1 MPATEAA
8 TGDRTP
14 KATAIT
20 YEGKKYQ
27 FTWKQMAVFAIAAP
41 IFIVVCYQLLEYATW
56 IRVIVGDQTI
66 SSINFVLA
74 PFLKG
79 NEFSIEYRVDSL
91 PAFTNFPDLYNQ
103 VGFGRIFFAPVDD
116 IEIYFN
122 VPGRGQIQFVTFC
135 TGFQAIIIFAA
146 IILFTPHSAEPA
158 ASKGVWKRK
167 IAALFWSSAIFY
179 VVNIARMWIQ
189 LGIYALNS
197 TVQWDD
203 IHYSISAASSFIAA
217 IIILLMHKTLP
228 EFVISIV
235 WSGIEIKKRFFPNLA
250 YKSRETSKKMKTPA
264 G

>member
-1 MPATEAA
+1 MPATEAIPS
-8 TGDRTP
+8 DQKP
-14 KATAIT
+14 KIT
-20 YEGKKYQ
+20 TINYEGRKYI
-27 FTWKQMAVFAIAAP
+27 FLWKQIAMFAIAVP
-41 IFIVVCYQLLEYATW
+41 IFIVIFYQLLEYATW

-74 PFLKG
+74 PFLNG
-79 NEFSIEYRVDSL
+79 NAFSIVYRVAGFPDFL
-91 PAFTNFPDLYNQ
+91 NFPDLYNQ

-122 VPGRGQIQFVTFC
+122 IPGRGQIQFVTFC

-146 IILFTPHSAEPA
+146 IILFTPHSADPA
-158 ASKGVWKRK
+158 ASKGIWKRK
-167 IAALFWSSAIFY
+167 IVALFWSSAIFY
-179 VVNIARMWIQ
+179 VVNIVRMWIQ
-189 LGIYALNS
+189 LGIYALNP
-197 TVQWDD
+197 TVKWED

-250 YKSRETSKKMKTPA
+250 YKAPKTGGKKE
-264 G
+264 

>member
-8 TGDRTP
+8 PGDPSP
-14 KATAIT
+14 KPTVIT

-27 FTWKQMAVFAIAAP
+27 FSWKQMAVFAVAAP
-41 IFIVVCYQLLEYATW
+41 IFIVVFYQLLEYATW
-56 IRVIVGDQTI
+56 IRVVVGDQTI

-74 PFLKG
+74 PFLNG

-91 PAFTNFPDLYNQ
+91 PAFTNFPDLYDQ
-103 VGFGRIFFAPVDD
+103 VGFARVLFSPVDD
-116 IEIYFN
+116 VEIYFN
-122 VPGRGQIQFVTFC
+122 IPGRGQIQFVTFC

-146 IILFTPHSAEPA
+146 IIIFTPHSADPA
-158 ASKGVWKRK
+158 ASKGIWRRK

-189 LGIYALNS
+189 LGIYALNPA
-197 TVQWDD
+197 VQWDD

-217 IIILLMHKTLP
+217 IIVLLMHKTLP

-235 WSGIEIKKRFFPNLA
+235 WTGIEIKKRFFPNLA
-250 YKSRETSKKMKTPA
+250 YKAPKTEERKE
-264 G
+264 

>member
-1 MPATEAA
+1 MPAIEDVP
-8 TGDRTP
+8 GDRGQKPTV
-14 KATAIT
+14 II
-20 YEGKKYQ
+20 YEGKKYR
-27 FTWKQMAVFAIAAP
+27 FSWTQMAIFAIAAP
-41 IFIVVCYQLLEYATW
+41 VFIVIFYQLLEYATW

-91 PAFTNFPDLYNQ
+91 PVFTNFPDLYNH

-116 IEIYFN
+116 IEIFFN
-122 VPGRGQIQFVTFC
+122 IPNRGQIQFVTFC

-146 IILFTPHSAEPA
+146 IILLTPHSADPA
-158 ASKGVWKRK
+158 ASKGIWMRK
-167 IAALFWSSAIFY
+167 ITALFWSSAIFY
-179 VVNIARMWIQ
+179 VVNIVRMWIQ
-189 LGIYALNS
+189 LGIYALNP

-235 WSGIEIKKRFFPNLA
+235 WTGIEIKKRFFPNLA
-250 YKSRETSKKMKTPA
+250 YKTPKA
-264 G
+264 